1 MLKIVTDTME
11 PGAREEETIED
22 SESQILQPL
31 AVVLDSASTSVI
43 RPMKADVPIK
53 DGYLL
58 DASSKHNAISSC

>member
-1 MLKIVTDTME
+1 ME

-43 RPMKADVPIK
+43 RPMKADLSIK

-58 DASSKHNAISSC
+58 DASSKHNAIYSC